1 MDGAE
6 LTVVAFTSV
15 SQTCLGAF
23 HVLGAEIPSAGDL
36 GHFCVPGPW
45 YLPVTALVSVL
56 LS

>member
-6 LTVVAFTSV
+6 LTVVAVTSV